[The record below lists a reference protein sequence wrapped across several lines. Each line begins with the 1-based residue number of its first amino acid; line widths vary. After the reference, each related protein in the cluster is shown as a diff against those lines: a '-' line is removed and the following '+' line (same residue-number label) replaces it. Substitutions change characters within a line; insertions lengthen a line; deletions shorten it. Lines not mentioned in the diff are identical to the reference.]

1 MEADEAAFEKE
12 VGCVAST
19 KRTSCAQSGSLAC
32 HMTSSY
38 KTTVY
43 SPRVKLG
50 MPLWWD
56 NDKPPARRRWGR
68 VGLALVLAYAAS
80 CALALFAWPY
90 DDLRGLM
97 LVASPTIA
105 LLSAYLMWMG
115 CALRLLTM
123 RIDKLTQP

>member
-1 MEADEAAFEKE
+1 VRPSFALRARATLMD
-12 VGCVAST
+12 G
-19 KRTSCAQSGSLAC
+19 
-32 HMTSSY
+32 SY
-38 KTTVY
+38 KSTVY

-68 VGLALVLAYAAS
+68 VGLVLVLAYAAS
-80 CALALFAWPY
+80 CAWALFAWPA
-90 DDLRGLM
+90 DDVRGLM

-115 CALRLLTM
+115 CASPMQTLT
-123 RIDKLTQP
+123 LHGGETAES